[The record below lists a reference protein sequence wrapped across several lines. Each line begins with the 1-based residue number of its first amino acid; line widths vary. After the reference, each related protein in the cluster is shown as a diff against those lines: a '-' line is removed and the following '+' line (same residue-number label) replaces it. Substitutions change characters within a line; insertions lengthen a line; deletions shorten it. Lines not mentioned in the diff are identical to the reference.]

1 MPLADRFGLLR
12 DPDFRRLFVATATSQ
27 LGDRVIFLAL
37 PLVAIVALDVGEFE
51 VGLLSA
57 ATTAGS
63 LLVGLP
69 AGAWVDRLRK
79 RSVLIHT
86 DLLRAATIL
95 TVPVAWWADV
105 LTMWLLL
112 AVALVHGVLTV
123 FFDVAYVSCLP
134 HLVGRDRLTEGNAK
148 LASVRSA
155 ASVSGPGL
163 TGPLV
168 SLLGAPVALAASSL
182 GMAVSALFVGRIR
195 SREVPYAPTGRPSLG
210 REIAAGL
217 RFVLGHPLLRAIV
230 LADGVFGLF
239 LVIYQTMLLV
249 FLARE
254 IHLGSFG
261 IGVVLSAMG
270 CGGLLGALVARR
282 VITRIGPG
290 PAIWLAPLLT
300 CPLAALMPLAGPG
313 WGVHLA
319 TGGLLMLSLGG
330 VVRLVARAGVQQ
342 SGQALRAD
350 RARTAASRIAR
361 RWSRVCRPAASH
373 WSETFTTRRT
383 KSPCRAKGADSQTR
397 SRKVSPSSSRIPSLG
412 TPVPTDPNTTSGST
426 RRTYGW

>member
-12 DPDFRRLFVATATSQ
+12 VPDFRRLFVATATSQ

-37 PLVAIVALDVGEFE
+37 PLVAIVALEVGEFE

-63 LLVGLP
+63 LLIGLP

-95 TVPVAWWADV
+95 AVPVAWWADV

-123 FFDVAYVSCLP
+123 FFDVAYVSYLP
-134 HLVGRDRLTEGNAK
+134 HLIGRARLTEGNAK

-155 ASVSGPGL
+155 VSVSGPGL

-168 SLLGAPVALAASSL
+168 SLLGAPVALLASSL
-182 GMAVSALFVGRIR
+182 GMALSALFVGRIR
-195 SREVPYAPTGRPSLG
+195 SREAPYAPTRRPSLG

-217 RFVLGHPLLRAIV
+217 RFVFGHPLLRAIV
-230 LADGVFGLF
+230 LADGLFGLF
-239 LVIYQTMLLV
+239 LLMYQTMLLV
-249 FLARE
+249 FLSRE

-261 IGVVLSAMG
+261 IGAVLSAMG

-282 VITRIGPG
+282 VVTRIGPG

-300 CPLAALMPLAGPG
+300 CPLAVLMPLAAPG
-313 WGVHLA
+313 RSVHLA
-319 TGGLLMLSLGG
+319 TGGLLLLSMGG
-330 VVRLVARAGVQQ
+330 VIRLVAQAGVQQ
-342 SGQALRAD
+342 SVTPDPMLGRMSATFRFVQWGGMPLGGLLGGAIGAWFDATTTLWIGAVGMTLSFLPTFCSALRTTRELPTEPETAP
-350 RARTAASRIAR
+350 AAPVGTAA
-361 RWSRVCRPAASH
+361 
-373 WSETFTTRRT
+373 
-383 KSPCRAKGADSQTR
+383 
-397 SRKVSPSSSRIPSLG
+397 
-412 TPVPTDPNTTSGST
+412 
-426 RRTYGW
+426 